1 MAKLKSQDSALRTQ
15 RSLRR
20 SAIAGVIGL
29 CVSFSVLAQT
39 PDPWQDVNER
49 VFAFN
54 DFFDRV
60 LVRPIAITYTT
71 FLPRPVR
78 QGIGNFFSNI
88 DDINVFANDL
98 LQLKFN
104 DALSD
109 SGRFALNTTV
119 GLGGLLD
126 VASRFGLE
134 KNEEDFGQTLGR
146 WGVGSG
152 PYMVLPVFGTSN
164 VRDSVGLVLD
174 TLFNPIQY
182 YDERA
187 GRWTL
192 FVVREI
198 DTRSSLLALDELV
211 GGDKYLFFREAYVQ
225 RREYLV
231 KDGQITDRFSDF

>member
-1 MAKLKSQDSALRTQ
+1 MQAQSKATLMG
-15 RSLRR
+15 RR
-20 SAIAGVIGL
+20 GVLAFMVGL
-29 CVSFSVLAQT
+29 CLSCSTGALGQT
-39 PDPWQDVNER
+39 PDPWQNVNEK

-54 DFFDRV
+54 DFFDRI

-71 FLPRPVR
+71 FVPRPVR
-78 QGIGNFFSNI
+78 QGVGNFFSNI

-109 SGRFALNTTV
+109 SGRFAINTTV
-119 GLGGLLD
+119 GLGGFLD
-126 VASRFGLE
+126 IASGVGLE

-152 PYMVLPVFGTSN
+152 PYVVLPVFGTSN
-164 VRDSVGLVLD
+164 VRDSLGLVLD

-182 YDERA
+182 HDQRTV
-187 GRWTL
+187 RLTL
-192 FVVREI
+192 FTMREI

-231 KDGQITDRFSDF
+231 KDGQIADSFSDF

>member
-231 KDGQITDRFSDF
+231 KDGQITDSFSDF